1 MKNFKLKN
9 AVLIIAAVVMF
20 SACDDEDPIDSSKLD
35 VVTEQVAATS
45 YTDWVYYSF
54 SEGTIVDVTDPKTET
69 NWDIGLRRNHFSTN
83 SGSSGNGAGGVFD
96 AGVVDFNTYFEA
108 PETGYTVD
116 DTVQNMDLTTIP
128 FPTMYSI
135 AGNSVLETWGVF
147 TDEQPP
153 TFIPSNKVF
162 VVKTADGKYVKMIV
176 QSYYGAE
183 GSGNITFKYVYQ
195 PDGTA
200 KLE

>member
-1 MKNFKLKN
+1 MKNFRLKN
-9 AVLIIAAVVMF
+9 AILILAAVVMF
-20 SACDDEDPIDSSKLD
+20 SACDDDDDITPGAI
-35 VVTEQVAATS
+35 TTQVEATS
-45 YTDWVYYSF
+45 YTEWVYFSF
-54 SEGTIVDVTDPKTET
+54 SEKAVVNVTDPKTET

-83 SGSSGNGAGGVFD
+83 SGSSGNGAGGVYD
-96 AGVVDFNTYFEA
+96 AGVVDFDTYFEA
-108 PETGYTVD
+108 PETEYTVD

-128 FPTMYSI
+128 YPTMYSI
-135 AGNSVLETWGVF
+135 AGNTVLETWGTF

-162 VVKTADGKYVKMIV
+162 VVKTADGKYVKMII

-183 GSGNITFKYVYQ
+183 GSGYITFKYVYQ
-195 PDGTA
+195 PDGST

>member
-1 MKNFKLKN
+1 MKNFRFKN
-9 AVLIIAAVVMF
+9 AILIIAAVIMF
-20 SACDDEDPIDSSKLD
+20 SACEEDENNNPVALEA
-35 VVTEQVAATS
+35 VTEQVAATS

-54 SEGTIVDVTDPKTET
+54 SEGTLVDVTDPKTET

-83 SGSSGNGAGGVFD
+83 SGSSGNGAGGVYN
-96 AGVVDFNTYFEA
+96 AGVVDFDTYFEA

-128 FPTMYSI
+128 FPTTYSI
-135 AGNSVLETWGVF
+135 AGNTVLETWGEF
-147 TDEQPP
+147 TDAQPP
-153 TFIPSNKVF
+153 TFIPSNNVF

-176 QSYYGAE
+176 LNYYGTD